1 VEWKKIMERIVP
13 RTVSD
18 EIELYER
25 TIYSLLKSTTDVQLR
40 TLEEIHGSTNSLLHK
55 KARSKDI
62 DVSALV
68 YAWQRLPPLMEKV
81 ERVILGQNEATF
93 QKAGYTSI
101 QHWEVVKA
109 PARRRHYR
117 YDLGHKDLSAFIAS
131 RSDIDDLVPVL
142 VALQIEW
149 NKLHNKLAHVSS
161 AQLTEPTDD
170 SKSKDHHKAL
180 AESLDL
186 PTKELLRLRKVW
198 GNEFFNI
205 LRSMQKKRMD
215 LRIQLLNGSL
225 VQYWRA
231 TRIWWDEIQQQIPL
245 VANRPIY
252 FISSNTHVFPNLLT
266 GYAQNNR
273 QKILNILTEVQDRA
287 MLDEWE
293 AVTKANRGIEN
304 FLYYAF
310 KKAQQYASDD
320 RLENDFIHQV
330 ENSGITR
337 ILSAQSFDVEAQ
349 VIELNKITLANM
361 DQRLVTGDTELL
373 QDSEALI
380 INIDYPLGIA
390 AYNLLRMIAENTEEI
405 LGIYIMGK
413 AATLNGVIGDIMIP
427 NVVQDEHSL
436 NTYLFQNTFVAS
448 DLTPYLQYGTVLD
461 NQKAVTVLGT
471 FMQNSRIM
479 DVIYRE
485 GYTDIEMEAGPYLS
499 AVCEMVRPK
508 RHPQNEIVNLYQL
521 PFDLG
526 ILHYASDTPL
536 SKGKNLGAGTLSL
549 AGMDPTYGSGIA
561 ILRRIFKKEIERLKN
576 S

>member
-1 VEWKKIMERIVP
+1 
-13 RTVSD
+13 
-18 EIELYER
+18 
-25 TIYSLLKSTTDVQLR
+25 
-40 TLEEIHGSTNSLLHK
+40 
-55 KARSKDI
+55 
-62 DVSALV
+62 
-68 YAWQRLPPLMEKV
+68 
-81 ERVILGQNEATF
+81 
-93 QKAGYTSI
+93 
-101 QHWEVVKA
+101 
-109 PARRRHYR
+109 
-117 YDLGHKDLSAFIAS
+117 
-131 RSDIDDLVPVL
+131 
-142 VALQIEW
+142 
-149 NKLHNKLAHVSS
+149 
-161 AQLTEPTDD
+161 
-170 SKSKDHHKAL
+170 
-180 AESLDL
+180 
-186 PTKELLRLRKVW
+186 
-198 GNEFFNI
+198 
-205 LRSMQKKRMD
+205 MQKKRMD

-245 VANRPIY
+245 VANHPIY

-266 GYAQNNR
+266 GYAHNNR
-273 QKILNILTEVQDRA
+273 EKILNILTEANDHA
-287 MLDEWE
+287 MLDEWD

-310 KKAQQYASDD
+310 KKAQQYSSDD

-349 VIELNKITLANM
+349 VIELNKIKLANM

-373 QDSEALI
+373 QDSDALI

-390 AYNLLRMIAENTEEI
+390 AYNLLRMIAENTEDI

-508 RHPQNEIVNLYQL
+508 RHPKNEIVNLYQL

-561 ILRRIFKKEIERLKN
+561 ILRRIFEKEIQRLKK
-576 S
+576 

>member
-1 VEWKKIMERIVP
+1 MERIVP

-40 TLEEIHGSTNSLLHK
+40 TLEEIHANTNSLLHK
-55 KARSKDI
+55 KARSEDI
-62 DVSALV
+62 DVSALI
-68 YAWQRLPPLMEKV
+68 YAWLRLPPLMDTV
-81 ERVILGQNEATF
+81 DRVVLGQNQATF
-93 QKAGYTSI
+93 QKAGYITI
-101 QHWEVVKA
+101 QNWEVVRA

-117 YDLGHKDLSAFIAS
+117 YDPEHRNLGAFIAS

-149 NKLHNKLAHVSS
+149 NKLHNKLTHVSPEL
-161 AQLTEPTDD
+161 LTEPTADT
-170 SKSKDHHKAL
+170 KPKEHFEEL
-180 AESLDL
+180 ADLLDL
-186 PTKELLRLRKVW
+186 PTKELLRMRSVW
-198 GNEFFNI
+198 GGAFCDI
-205 LRSMQKKRMD
+205 LSTMQKKEMD

-231 TRIWWDEIQQQIPL
+231 TRIWWDDIQQITPI
-245 VANRPIY
+245 VADRPIY

-273 QKILNILTEVQDRA
+273 KKIHRILTDAHDHA
-287 MLDEWE
+287 MLAEWDSI
-293 AVTKANRGIEN
+293 TQANSGIEN
-304 FLYYAF
+304 FLYYAL
-310 KKAQQYASDD
+310 KKAQQYAF
-320 RLENDFIHQV
+320 NDQLDVEYAKQV
-330 ENSGITR
+330 EQSGITR
-337 ILSAQSFDVEAQ
+337 ISSAHSFDIEAQ
-349 VIELNKITLANM
+349 VIELAKIDLTAM
-361 DQRLVTGDTELL
+361 DQRLISRDI
-373 QDSEALI
+373 DAIKNSDALI

-413 AATLNGVIGDIMIP
+413 AASLNGVIGDIMIP

-436 NTYLFQNTFVAS
+436 NTYLFQNTFNAG

-508 RHPQNEIVNLYQL
+508 RYPINEIVNLYQL

-561 ILRRIFKKEIERLKN
+561 ILRRIFQKEIQRLNK

>member
-1 VEWKKIMERIVP
+1 M
-13 RTVSD
+13 D
-18 EIELYER
+18 
-25 TIYSLLKSTTDVQLR
+25 
-40 TLEEIHGSTNSLLHK
+40 
-55 KARSKDI
+55 
-62 DVSALV
+62 
-68 YAWQRLPPLMEKV
+68 KV
-81 ERVILGQNEATF
+81 ERVILAQNEDTF
-93 QKAGYTSI
+93 QKAGYTTI
-101 QHWEVVKA
+101 QQWQVVKA

-117 YDLGHKDLSAFIAS
+117 YDHAQKDLSAFIAS

-161 AQLTEPTDD
+161 TQLTEPSDE
-170 SKSKDHHKAL
+170 SKPKDHYKEL
-180 AESLDL
+180 AELLDL
-186 PTKELLRLRKVW
+186 PPKELLRLRKVW
-198 GNEFFNI
+198 GNDFCNI

-231 TRIWWDEIQQQIPL
+231 TRIWWDEVQQQIPQ
-245 VANRPIY
+245 VASRPIY

-266 GYAQNNR
+266 GYAQNN
-273 QKILNILTEVQDRA
+273 QQEILRILTDAHDHA
-287 MLDEWE
+287 MLAEWSS
-293 AVTKANRGIEN
+293 VTKANRGIEN

-310 KKAQQYASDD
+310 KKAQQYANDD
-320 RLENDFIHQV
+320 QLEKDFIRQV

-349 VIELNKITLANM
+349 VIELDKINYADM
-361 DQRLVTGDTELL
+361 DQRLITSDTEVL
-373 QDSEALI
+373 QDSDALI

-448 DLTPYLQYGTVLD
+448 DLTPYLQFGTVLD

-508 RHPQNEIVNLYQL
+508 RHPKNEIVNLYQL

-561 ILRRIFKKEIERLKN
+561 ILRRIFEKEIQRLKN